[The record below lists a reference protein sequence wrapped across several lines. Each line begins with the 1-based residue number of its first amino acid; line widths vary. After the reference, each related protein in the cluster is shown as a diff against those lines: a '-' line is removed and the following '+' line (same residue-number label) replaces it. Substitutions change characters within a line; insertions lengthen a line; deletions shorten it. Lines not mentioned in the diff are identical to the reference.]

1 MKYFDLNDRAQRAR
15 RNNGDDGVM
24 QEWPEFPAGP
34 GNHSLENSGSGSDET
49 PTISAARQLLMYIG
63 TFLGVLLSTAV
74 THFQSGNVDL
84 AITVGEVAFSAVIAL
99 VIIPLVYEKLMLN
112 PRAPLIVQFGIF
124 VQNGVFWHV
133 LIDSVGGI
141 L

>member
-15 RNNGDDGVM
+15 RNNGNGVM
-24 QEWPEFPAGP
+24 QEWPESPSGP
-34 GNHSLENSGSGSDET
+34 GNHSPGNSVSESNEA

-74 THFQSGNVDL
+74 NHFQSRNVDL

>member
-1 MKYFDLNDRAQRAR
+1 VKYFDLNDRVQRAR
-15 RNNGDDGVM
+15 RNNGDGVM
-24 QEWPEFPAGP
+24 KEWPEFPSGP
-34 GNHSLENSGSGSDET
+34 GNHSSGNSASENNEA

-84 AITVGEVAFSAVIAL
+84 AITVGEVALSAVIAL

>member
-15 RNNGDDGVM
+15 KNNGDGVM
-24 QEWPEFPAGP
+24 QEWPEFPAEP
-34 GNHSLENSGSGSDET
+34 RNHSTGNSPASESNEA

-63 TFLGVLLSTAV
+63 TFIGVLLSTAV
-74 THFQSGNVDL
+74 AHFQSGNVDL